1 MRTRNPAERRYQRRV
16 IAASLAYAGTLMG
29 EEYLIR
35 HMPLPDAVKFALA
48 LLPALSIV
56 AVFAA
61 LGYYLIE
68 ERDEYLR
75 ARTIR
80 QILWGTGLS
89 LSALTFWGF
98 PEDAGLLPHLPT
110 YFAAVFWFAGFG
122 IAGFLIK
129 ALDR

>member
-1 MRTRNPAERRYQRRV
+1 MAKNAAERRYQQRT
-16 IAASLAYAGTLMG
+16 IAASLAYALTLLG

-35 HMPLPDAVKFALA
+35 HFAQADAVKFALA

-56 AVFAA
+56 AVFVA
-61 LGYYLIE
+61 LGYYLVE

-75 ARTIR
+75 ARTIK
-80 QILWGTGLS
+80 QILWGTGLA

-98 PEDAGLLPHLPT
+98 PEDAGLLPHLSS

-122 IAGFLIK
+122 IANLLLK